1 MPLHCCCIRCCRYCD
16 MTHQQRAMLCVA
28 AAKSAAASAAHG
40 LSHLEQGSG
49 VSSDSSGSS
58 TNSSDDSDSDSDS
71 DDGDGDAVSDR
82 PPDTRV
88 GDSVPDIG
96 PLTREQAVSGLPDA
110 LVGGVPPQTVAVDT
124 AAGAASVVGP
134 GVAVAV
140 TASATAAVDALPS
153 PSSDTV
159 GAEDAS
165 DTGERAAKR
174 HRAAEAHEAS
184 LPPPPPQGLPPLL
197 SVVMA
202 LDHVT
207 TVTLLQ
213 RHVQR
218 ICSQEAPPGPQFA
231 LWMYALLA
239 RLSAPVHSDTAATLR
254 QLLKHLCRCR
264 RDVAVDDVV
273 VVGGGGGGAGSAGSS
288 GGGRDDHAAAAA
300 AADGDAVPEQL
311 KSVNL
316 LLCILR
322 HCFGQDDTL

>member
-1 MPLHCCCIRCCRYCD
+1 
-16 MTHQQRAMLCVA
+16 
-28 AAKSAAASAAHG
+28 
-40 LSHLEQGSG
+40 
-49 VSSDSSGSS
+49 
-58 TNSSDDSDSDSDS
+58 
-71 DDGDGDAVSDR
+71 
-82 PPDTRV
+82 
-88 GDSVPDIG
+88 
-96 PLTREQAVSGLPDA
+96 
-110 LVGGVPPQTVAVDT
+110 
-124 AAGAASVVGP
+124 
-134 GVAVAV
+134 
-140 TASATAAVDALPS
+140 
-153 PSSDTV
+153 
-159 GAEDAS
+159 
-165 DTGERAAKR
+165 
-174 HRAAEAHEAS
+174 
-184 LPPPPPQGLPPLL
+184 
-197 SVVMA
+197 MA